1 MCVEASFEEPVG
13 LGYEEKERRE
23 AAPEVV
29 GCLFV
34 CLFLFL
40 RMGVYL

>member
-1 MCVEASFEEPVG
+1 MCVEASFEELVV

-29 GCLFV
+29 EYLFV
-34 CLFLFL
+34 CFYF
-40 RMGVYL
+40 